1 MKYWIYSGSLLLG
14 VVIGTSLMCS
24 TGGFVSR
31 RTASDDSVK
40 AVNGKAARTPESV
53 GVRIERMISAETAAM
68 IGNMPLNK
76 ATDVLFAERK
86 SPMRT
91 RAFLKNRIQMMTT
104 DQLNQALMN
113 GEVQT
118 KAELEEV
125 ARRLATEDPEGA
137 FNHYVSHH
145 YRLNGMDHVYTFLD
159 RMLQTWADAD
169 APAVMAGL
177 QKMTRGGSQQDMS
190 LRFSG
195 YWAKIDPEA
204 AARHFNELVYLRNMQ
219 DQGAMV
225 FTDNPFAEQIVKS
238 WKQKDETAMREYIGK
253 LPGGRERDALENAVK
268 KLDAPMR

>member
-1 MKYWIYSGSLLLG
+1 MKNWIYAGALLLG
-14 VVIGTSLMCS
+14 VVIGTSLVH
-24 TGGFVSR
+24 TTDGAAIQ
-31 RTASDDSVK
+31 RTASDDSVT
-40 AVNGKAARTPESV
+40 AVNGKAARAPEPV
-53 GVRIERMISAETAAM
+53 GVRIGRLISAETTAM
-68 IGNMPLNK
+68 NEDMPLNK

-104 DQLNQALMN
+104 DQLYQALMN
-113 GEVQT
+113 AEVQT
-118 KAELEEV
+118 KAELEEA
-125 ARRLATEDPEGA
+125 ARRLATEDPEGV
-137 FNHYVSHH
+137 FNHFVSDEF
-145 YRLNGMDHVYTFLD
+145 RLSGMDNVYTFMD
-159 RMLQTWADAD
+159 RMLQTWADVD

-204 AARHFNELVYLRNMQ
+204 AARHFNDLVYLRNMQ

-238 WKQKDETAMREYIGK
+238 WKQKDEAAMREYIGK
-253 LPGGRERDALENAVK
+253 LPGGREREALEKAAE
-268 KLDAPMR
+268 KLDTSKR